1 MTTFNYAAHHSI
13 SSLRGQSRN
22 IEACKNVRTS
32 QKLFIKD
39 VALLDMSSTD
49 AIVYKITLIETDD
62 DDFLKFL
69 KVLYTVMLY
78 VQFVNR

>member
-62 DDFLKFL
+62 FLKYL

>member
-49 AIVYKITLIETDD
+49 AIVYKIILIETDD
-62 DDFLKFL
+62 FLKYL